1 MCPSVGRF
9 LSLFLNASI
18 VVTDS
23 FHGTAFSINLEKPF
37 VAIAPERFSG
47 RIGNLLAMTGLE
59 DRLLSDYRDV
69 ALAAGDI
76 DFAPAR
82 LALARERERAL
93 CFLRGALPTECV
105 E

>member
-23 FHGTAFSINLEKPF
+23 FHGTAFSVNLEKPF

-47 RIGNLLAMTGLE
+47 ASET
-59 DRLLSDYRDV
+59 S
-69 ALAAGDI
+69 
-76 DFAPAR
+76 
-82 LALARERERAL
+82 
-93 CFLRGALPTECV
+93 LP
-105 E
+105 